1 MIASE
6 LSREHRGQMM
16 VWNRRRYLIKD
27 VQPVGSSHV
36 RVVVG
41 NGLTISYAPS
51 DEVTVEP

>member
-6 LSREHRGQMM
+6 LSREHRGQML

-27 VQPVGSSHV
+27 VQPVGTSHV
-36 RVVVG
+36 TVVVG